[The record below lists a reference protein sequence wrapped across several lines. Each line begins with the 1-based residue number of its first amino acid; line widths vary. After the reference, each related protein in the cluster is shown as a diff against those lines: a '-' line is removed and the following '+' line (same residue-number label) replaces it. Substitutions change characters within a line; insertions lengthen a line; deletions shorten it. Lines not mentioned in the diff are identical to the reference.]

1 MAVDKLVDSTQLDS
15 DLTSVANAIRTKGGT
30 SAQMAFPSGFVS
42 AVQAIPTGIT
52 PTGTKSITENGT
64 YDVTQY
70 ASAEVNVSGGGGF
83 SADDIATGTAP
94 NGAITLSSAVTTVEK
109 FAFFAK
115 PIASVSGSAVT
126 RVKDSAF
133 MNCSSMTSATF
144 PALTTL
150 EGNAFKG
157 SKLTSA
163 SFPLATSVGGT
174 AFEACQSLTSVS
186 LPAVTTP
193 GNFAYN
199 CQNLASVD
207 LSACTTLDTGTF
219 QQCYKLATLDLPAC
233 TKIKTNAFYNARILS
248 TLILRHNSV
257 VTLDNVA
264 AFTNTPFRGY
274 NSLTGTV
281 YVPSALISSYQTA
294 TNWSTMYSGGHCT
307 FAAIEGS
314 QYE

>member
-1 MAVDKLVDSTQLDS
+1 MAVDKLVDSAQLDA
-15 DLTSVANAIRTKGGT
+15 DLEDIADAIRAKGGT
-30 SAQMAFPSGFVS
+30 SASLAFPNDFVS

-83 SADDIATGTAP
+83 DAEDIATGTAP
-94 NGAITLSSAVTTVEK
+94 NGAIVLSSAVTTVAAQ
-109 FAFFAK
+109 AFYNK
-115 PIASVSGSAVT
+115 PITSVSGSAVT
-126 RVKDSAF
+126 TVKTSAF
-133 MNCSSMTSATF
+133 QNCTSMTSATF
-144 PALTTL
+144 PALTTI
-150 EGNAFKG
+150 ESNAFRG

-163 SFPLATSVGGT
+163 SFPLATSVGGS

-199 CQNLASVD
+199 CNNLENVD
-207 LSACTTLDTGTF
+207 LSACTTVPGGTF
-219 QQCYKLATLDLPAC
+219 QMCYKLATLDLPAC
-233 TKIKTNAFYNARILS
+233 TKIQNQAFYNARTLS

-257 VTLDNVA
+257 VTLDNVG
-264 AFTNTPFRGY
+264 AFTNTPLRGY
-274 NSLTGTV
+274 NSLSGTV
-281 YVPSALISSYQTA
+281 YVPQALISSYQTA
-294 TNWSTMYSGGHCT
+294 SNWSSLYSGGHCT